1 MVSTLE
7 SLFSKAKIPKKGK
20 AHQNFY
26 GGWNLICQMMLWNQ
40 LYADVKGGDSTSLGS
55 VPGYW
60 GNLTGQLEIAQ
71 NAFNFQSIHVGDFW
85 TEMQQ

>member
-1 MVSTLE
+1 
-7 SLFSKAKIPKKGK
+7 
-20 AHQNFY
+20 
-26 GGWNLICQMMLWNQ
+26 MMLWNQ

-60 GNLTGQLEIAQ
+60 GNLTGQLKIAQ
-71 NAFNFQSIHVGDFW
+71 NAFNFQSIHAGDFW

>member
-1 MVSTLE
+1 
-7 SLFSKAKIPKKGK
+7 
-20 AHQNFY
+20 
-26 GGWNLICQMMLWNQ
+26 MMLWNQ

-60 GNLTGQLEIAQ
+60 GNLTGQLKIAQ